1 MKKNLLT
8 WNKEG
13 VTDARVFK
21 DLKELSNGKI
31 DIDENSMQLTI
42 HKDLNKNRKANNTKK
57 K

>member
-1 MKKNLLT
+1 MKKNLP

-42 HKDLNKNRKANNTKK
+42 HKDLNKNRNSNNTKK